1 MSMMFATQINNIFN
15 RLITCTQILKK
26 TIEFNVLSL
35 HSSFWML
42 FQMDELDET
51 QLNSHVE
58 SLKQQLQYN
67 REKTSVSIPELV
79 KWIEE
84 KMTEDA
90 FLILTC

>member
-1 MSMMFATQINNIFN
+1 
-15 RLITCTQILKK
+15 
-26 TIEFNVLSL
+26 
-35 HSSFWML
+35 
-42 FQMDELDET
+42 MDELDET
-51 QLNSHVE
+51 QLNNHVE

-90 FLILTC
+90 FLNPDVVKENPWVETSKCVVL